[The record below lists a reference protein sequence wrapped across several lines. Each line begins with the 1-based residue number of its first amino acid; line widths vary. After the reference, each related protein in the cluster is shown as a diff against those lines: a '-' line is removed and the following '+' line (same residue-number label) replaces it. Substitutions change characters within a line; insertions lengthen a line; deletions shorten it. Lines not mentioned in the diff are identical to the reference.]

1 MTDFTGIAQRY
12 VEAWNET
19 DAVKRQ
25 ARIEELF
32 TADATY
38 TDPLGAATGVAG
50 IDGFIAAAQRQYAGL
65 RFSLGGVVDGHHDIA
80 RFQWH
85 LGPDGA
91 PEPPAIGFDV
101 IQVEDGRIARVLGF
115 LDKIPG

>member
-19 DAVKRQ
+19 EAAKRL

-38 TDPLGAATGVAG
+38 TDPLGAVTGAAG
-50 IDGFIAAAQRQYAGL
+50 IDGFIAAAQQQFAGL
-65 RFSLGGVVDGHHDIA
+65 RFSLPGTVDGHHDIA

-91 PEPPAIGFDV
+91 PEPLAIGFDV
-101 IQVEDGRIARVLGF
+101 IQIEDGKIKRVLGF
-115 LDKIPG
+115 LDKMPG